1 MKAEKLPSGSW
12 RIRVYLGK
20 DENGKSITKSVT
32 AKTKAE
38 VFRKAAQYGVRIANA
53 DLRVGDACQQYL
65 EYRGLELSP
74 STLRGYYGTYNRY
87 IEPDRIAVI
96 KLEDLKTPTVQEWV
110 ARFPREMSSK
120 SKKNHLGFLL
130 AVVSYFTD
138 GEKTFK
144 VKIRDA
150 TPPDMY
156 VPTMDEV
163 NKVLSVADPIL
174 KRAILLGLFGMRR
187 GEICALEGR
196 DVDRRHGLIRI
207 NKALAKGPDGTWVT
221 KAPKTRD
228 SVRWVEVPAPVIDI
242 LPLEDRLVPILP
254 DVVTLRFVKAVKRA
268 GVPHFRF
275 HDLRAFFA
283 SICVSS
289 AIGAGE
295 LTVQQ
300 IGGWKTNN
308 VLKRHYERT
317 ISDQRQKDT
326 EKILA
331 FFSDHLAIS
340 DPAQ

>member
-53 DLRVGDACQQYL
+53 DLRVGDACKQYL
-65 EYRGLELSP
+65 EIRGLELSP

-87 IEPDRIAVI
+87 IDQDRIAVI
-96 KLEDLKTPTVQEWV
+96 KLEDLKTPIVQEWV

-150 TPPDMY
+150 TPPEMY

-196 DVDRRHGLIRI
+196 DVDRRRGLIRI
-207 NKALAKGPDGTWVT
+207 NKALAKGPVT
-221 KAPKTRD
+221 
-228 SVRWVEVPAPVIDI
+228 APVIDI
-242 LPLEDRLVPILP
+242 LPLEGRLVPILP

-331 FFSDHLAIS
+331 FFSDQLAIS